1 MIGLY
6 IIALSFCTLRFAAV
20 SLYVEKVYEWR
31 RMNTWRKT
39 WGAFR
44 MEAILE
50 VRKARES
57 VGENGVGT
65 SLL

>member
-6 IIALSFCTLRFAAV
+6 IIALSFCTLRFAGV
-20 SLYVEKVYEWR
+20 SLCVEKVCGWR
-31 RMNTWRKT
+31 RMSTWRKT

-57 VGENGVGT
+57 GGENGVGT